1 MYDAGLDQLIKLRT
15 LTQLKTLMNVLVYAK
30 NTIRDIN
37 VVTENRIMK
46 MYFILV

>member
-1 MYDAGLDQLIKLRT
+1 
-15 LTQLKTLMNVLVYAK
+15 MNVLVYAK

-37 VVTENRIMK
+37 VVTENKIMK